1 MQKGFTLIELM
12 VVIAILVI
20 LMALTVPVGKS
31 MIVSN
36 QIASCSGN
44 LFKICQAMKLYYADY
59 QGVPPVW
66 IAEDG
71 GDAATPYNEM
81 LSTGAEPV
89 DPGTGAA
96 TNPLMA
102 LYREGYLKSKDS
114 LHCPAD
120 REHRDGNSPT
130 YYYSYS
136 WRQADN
142 TDADK
147 LVKITY
153 LNDQDNSDAWNN
165 TEIPINRFKYMPCR
179 IFTVLG
185 LDSLDPGHAFDAA
198 KKPTVYT
205 EQRELA
211 NKMRSVT
218 VGGNQYWGPVS
229 DSSWMPADST
239 IVTWCDYH
247 ANIYTKNGVG
257 QYQVLY
263 WDGSVVMKSRT
274 LFEKGKTTPL
284 PPPAAWEVAPSDQ

>member
-1 MQKGFTLIELM
+1 MRRTGMQKGFTLIELM

-59 QGVPPVW
+59 QGVPPVYL
-66 IAEDG
+66 AENLG
-71 GDAATPYNEM
+71 LTTEPYVEM
-81 LSTGAEPV
+81 ASTGAEPV
-89 DPGTGAA
+89 DPATGKPGNA
-96 TNPLMA
+96 LMA

-130 YYYSYS
+130 YYYSYT

-153 LNDQDNSDAWNN
+153 LNDQDNTDGWNN
-165 TEIPINRFKYMPCR
+165 TEIAINRFKYMPCR
-179 IFTVLG
+179 IFAVPRWG
-185 LDSLDPGHAFDAA
+185 
-198 KKPTVYT
+198 
-205 EQRELA
+205 R
-211 NKMRSVT
+211 VT
-218 VGGNQYWGPVS
+218 
-229 DSSWMPADST
+229 
-239 IVTWCDYH
+239 
-247 ANIYTKNGVG
+247 
-257 QYQVLY
+257 
-263 WDGSVVMKSRT
+263 RT
-274 LFEKGKTTPL
+274 SG
-284 PPPAAWEVAPSDQ
+284 